1 MGFLTLE
8 TKELKKTE
16 KRDLE
21 EEEGVGEGVQTNEH
35 YYGFYIKA
43 PWSTSITENTRRLRR
58 ETFFRRT
65 LLRFSS
71 PLPD

>member
-16 KRDLE
+16 KWDLE
-21 EEEGVGEGVQTNEH
+21 EEDGVRERVQTNEH

-43 PWSTSITENTRRLRR
+43 PRSTSITESTRR
-58 ETFFRRT
+58 EI
-65 LLRFSS
+65 FSLFITAS
-71 PLPD
+71 